1 MLVRNNFKM
10 WLWLLLI
17 LPACLA
23 DTPSKSA
30 HSLEKHPHVDIKPLE
45 TTHNVNPL
53 VKGVHLGHET
63 DEKRPQS
70 HLLPVIHKGDFGGHG
85 SNVLQPKKGK
95 SKLAKLDKLKLKRK
109 RKQWRLKKRLEKKRR
124 QQPVPVSKAIRDAA
138 KEVKKQPKALTKS
151 INSLKKKPRMLKSK
165 ALRRKHARA
174 RKIKGKKVKN
184 AMRDLKANATKKQ
197 LATKKQPKA
206 LTKSINSLK
215 KKPRMLKSN
224 ALRRKHA
231 RARKIKGK
239 KVKKAMRDLKAK
251 ATKKQTKALT
261 KSMKKPRKLKSKALR
276 RKLARA
282 LKIKRKKGKKV
293 KGGLKK
299 LKSKT
304 TDLKKKQLRSGG
316 VRFRGRQRITV
327 NRGRPVQHEVND
339 NLAADG
345 RTHTYRTEG
354 RNGRVRSKM
363 HVTVSRNRGGRR
375 RGRKSRT
382 EETH

>member
-23 DTPSKSA
+23 DTPSKS